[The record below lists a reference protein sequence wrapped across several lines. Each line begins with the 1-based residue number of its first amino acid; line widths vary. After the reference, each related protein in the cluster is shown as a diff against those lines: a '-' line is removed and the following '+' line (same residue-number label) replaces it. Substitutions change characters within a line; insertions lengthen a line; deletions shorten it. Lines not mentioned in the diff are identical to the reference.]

1 MNRKQQVKKAISLQG
16 PDYIPLLF
24 VNKDKEQSD
33 IIIIDVVKHFM
44 GPKENV
50 SEWGFEWIRI
60 DETMGQP
67 KQTIVEDY
75 CDLEQLQVPSADDPD
90 RFSHVREI
98 QDKYNE
104 RYYIASLVLTGFTVM
119 TFLRGFADTLQDF
132 YINRDKVERLADTVF
147 GFEEEIIRN
156 LPGHGFD
163 AVAFYDDWGTQN
175 NLFISPSLWR
185 EFFKPRYR
193 KQFELAHEHGL
204 DVYFHSCGYIY
215 DIIPDLIDTGVDL
228 LNLGQ
233 PNLYDIK
240 ELGREFGGI
249 TCFVCPVS
257 YQTTAITGTKED
269 IYMEADNLIR
279 HLGCFRGG
287 LIGYIEEYHSVGMS
301 DANYRHC
308 IDAFRKLGAY
318 T

>member
-24 VNKDKEQSD
+24 VNKDKEHSD

-67 KQTIVEDY
+67 KRTIVEDY
-75 CDLEQLQVPSADDPD
+75 CDLKQLQVPPADDPD
-90 RFSHVREI
+90 RFSHVQET

-119 TFLRGFADTLQDF
+119 TFLRGFANTLQDF

-147 GFEEEIIRN
+147 GFEEEIIRK

-163 AVAFYDDWGTQN
+163 AVAFYDDWGTQS

-193 KQFELAHEHGL
+193 KQFELAHKHGL

-240 ELGREFGGI
+240 ELGREFGGK

-287 LIGYIEEYHSVGMS
+287 LIGYIEEYHTVGMS

-308 IDAFRKLGAY
+308 IDAFRKLGVY